1 MNYAS
6 QGDVNFR
13 RIRNGRV
20 GRGARRIAD
29 GVIARGEVTGHSH
42 RLAVLDAAELYD
54 CGEGKMLLR
63 VGENGVS
70 VVHEEHAPLVL
81 PQGDYEVTLDR
92 EYDYFSESERPVS
105 D

>member
-1 MNYAS
+1 MNYVS

-13 RIRNGRV
+13 RVRKANLAGAKRV
-20 GRGARRIAD
+20 AD

-63 VGENGVS
+63 VSESGVS
-70 VVHEEHAPLVL
+70 IQHEEHAPVTL
-81 PQGDYEVTLDR
+81 PQGDYEITIDR
-92 EYDYFSESERPVS
+92 EYDYMGEAERPVV

>member
-1 MNYAS
+1 VSYKS

-13 RIRNGRV
+13 RTNQPIPKT
-20 GRGARRIAD
+20 AKRITD

-42 RLAVLDAAELYD
+42 RCQVLDAVELY
-54 CGEGKMLLR
+54 EVEAGKMMLC

-70 VVHEEHAPLVL
+70 IVHEEHRPVML
-81 PQGDYEVTLDR
+81 PQGDYEITIDR
-92 EYDYFSESERPVS
+92 EYSDEGERPVV

>member
-1 MNYAS
+1 MNYVS

-13 RIRNGRV
+13 KTEKAVPETAKRIS
-20 GRGARRIAD
+20 D

-42 RLAVLDAAELYD
+42 RCEVLDAVELY
-54 CGEGKMLLR
+54 EVETGKMVLR

-70 VVHEEHAPLVL
+70 IVHEEHRPVML
-81 PQGDYEVTLDR
+81 PQGDYEVTIDR
-92 EYDYFSESERPVS
+92 EYSDEGERPVV